1 MALLAGNGYPAA
13 PMRPFLAV
21 PALTLL
27 VSSLFA
33 VGCADEASAP
43 AAPAGGETAEEAE
56 LKGKSLATRVAAC
69 DAAFENAE
77 DQSTAGMVEAS
88 GVWRGC
94 LVKAVDAQKV
104 ATKEIAA
111 ARATVSLV
119 CQHKSA
125 ASTEAFG
132 TLNRVEAAS
141 CPGAR
146 ELDLAYLL
154 DSYGPKQSQTIAQS
168 SVDDD
173 ACQAAFDKET
183 NGGDAPQ
190 QTMNQAIGAQAEC
203 YVQRAVAGIVQGLRD
218 NVAQAKADGWEDA
231 RFTELY
237 AGDEASIRTSVEA
250 DVRAYEQAVGEVCG
264 ATLRASGEDGG
275 TLGVF
280 LVGACRAHVFARFL
294 P

>member
-1 MALLAGNGYPAA
+1 MRSPTLRALL
-13 PMRPFLAV
+13 
-21 PALTLL
+21 LL
-27 VSSLFA
+27 VPSVFA
-33 VGCADEASAP
+33 LACADDAATP

-56 LKGKSLATRVAAC
+56 LRGKSLATRAAAC
-69 DAAFENAE
+69 DKAFENAE

-88 GVWRGC
+88 GVWQQC

-104 ATKEIAA
+104 ATQAITS

-132 TLNRVEAAS
+132 TLNRVESAS

-154 DSYGPKQSQTIAQS
+154 DSYGPKQTGTIAQTT
-168 SVDDD
+168 VETD
-173 ACQAAFDKET
+173 ACQAAFDTET

-190 QTMNQAIGAQAEC
+190 QTMNQAIGAQNEC
-203 YVQRAVAGIVQGLRD
+203 YVQRAVDGIVQGLRD
-218 NVAQAKADGWEDA
+218 NVAQAKADGWEDT
-231 RFTELY
+231 RFTETY
-237 AGDEASIRTSVEA
+237 AGDEATVRASVEA
-250 DVRAYEQAVGEVCG
+250 DVRAYDLAVAAVCKE
-264 ATLRASGEDGG
+264 TLRASGEDGG

-280 LVGACRAHVFARFL
+280 LVGACQAHVFKRFL